1 MKNIVDYYPDKY
13 CADGVNC
20 VAAGVYEF
28 EGLYFTSLS
37 FEQEPE
43 FGEHD
48 DASDISQHPLED
60 ILHKFNVYVQDYYE
74 YDVYYGSK
82 VCHLEFASQDIENI
96 KALRG
101 IIGKHVYCNND
112 GELVIE

>member
-1 MKNIVDYYPDKY
+1 MKNITDYYPDKY

-20 VAAGVYEF
+20 VASGIYEF

-43 FGEHD
+43 YGEHE
-48 DASDISQHPLED
+48 DASDISRRPLED
-60 ILHKFNVYVQDYYE
+60 ILHKFGVYIQDYYE

-82 VCHLEFASQDIENI
+82 VCHLEFASDNIDNI
-96 KALRG
+96 KALRS
-101 IIGKHVYCNND
+101 IIGKHVYCSSE
-112 GELVIE
+112 GELIIE